1 MEKIRLQKFFTD
13 NKIMSRRS
21 AEKVIEAGNVKING
35 VIAKVGDKVDPENDI
50 VEYNGKVIKYNSSAK
65 TYIMLNKPL
74 GYVTTMSDEK
84 GRETVLSLV
93 SDIKERIYPVGRL
106 DMYSEGLLIMTNDG
120 ELTNRLTHPKNHMD
134 KTYSV
139 IIKGEISP
147 DTIHMLNAPMEID
160 GYKLKPVKVRIVSVK
175 NGNTNTLF
183 TLSEGRNRQI
193 RKMCEKCGLTIMR
206 LTRISIG
213 KLKLGDLERGKYRHL
228 TKNEI
233 DYLLGK
239 TNTIWGVKC

>member
-21 AEKVIEAGNVKING
+21 AEKIIEAGNVKVNG
-35 VIAKVGDKVDPENDI
+35 QIAKLGDKVDPENDI
-50 VEYNGKVIKYNSSAK
+50 VEYNGKEIKNNSSSK
-65 TYIMLNKPL
+65 KYLMLNKPL
-74 GYVTTMSDEK
+74 GYVTTTSDEK

-93 SDIKERIYPVGRL
+93 ADVGERVYPVGRL
-106 DMYSEGLLIMTNDG
+106 DMYSEGLLILTNDG
-120 ELTNRLTHPKNHMD
+120 ELTNRLTHPKNNMP

-139 IIKGEISP
+139 IIKGDVSP
-147 DTIHMLNAPMEID
+147 DALHTLNSPMEID
-160 GYKLKPVKVRIVSVK
+160 GYKLKPVKVRIVSQK

-183 TLSEGRNRQI
+183 TLNEGRNRQI

-206 LTRISIG
+206 LTRISVG
-213 KLKLGDLERGKYRHL
+213 KLKLGELERGKYRYL
-228 TKNEI
+228 TQNEI

-239 TNTIWGVKC
+239 SDNI